1 MTGEHR
7 SYSRGVCHFDPTAPE
22 HLREVNARSR
32 HDLAM
37 CWSAPSES
45 KRGPRQ
51 RRSALGDLAQ
61 LDADDRER
69 ASCKSAQAHSEGAG
83 NPRPSRCG
91 GGAAHVRA
99 WRGQYEPRGCPR
111 GGRSWCFAGLPLGD
125 LRRKAD
131 PGRLAVALLAAV
143 QGGTLLAQLR
153 RGPSHLETALDEVLD
168 RIEDLRRRRAQLRQ

>member
-1 MTGEHR
+1 MSLRSDCSRASVGGQCPITARPSHVLVGTRRIEEGVRGSGDRLWAISHNWTLMTANG
-7 SYSRGVCHFDPTAPE
+7 
-22 HLREVNARSR
+22 
-32 HDLAM
+32 LA
-37 CWSAPSES
+37 AN
-45 KRGPRQ
+45 Q
-51 RRSALGDLAQ
+51 RR
-61 LDADDRER
+61 
-69 ASCKSAQAHSEGAG
+69 HSEGAG
-83 NPRPSRCG
+83 NPRPNRCG

-99 WRGQYEPRGCPR
+99 WRGQYEPRGCPS

-168 RIEDLRRRRAQLRQ
+168 RIEDLRPRRAQLRQ

>member
-45 KRGPRQ
+45 KRGKRR

-69 ASCKSAQAHSEGAG
+69 ASCKSAQSHSEGAG
-83 NPRPSRCG
+83 NPRPNRCG

-99 WRGQYEPRGCPR
+99 WRGPVRASRMSKRRPE
-111 GGRSWCFAGLPLGD
+111 LV
-125 LRRKAD
+125 LRRFTTRGSPAQ
-131 PGRLAVALLAAV
+131 GRPWSFGCSPSGCGSRRHPACAA
-143 QGGTLLAQLR
+143 APR
-153 RGPSHLETALDEVLD
+153 PISP
-168 RIEDLRRRRAQLRQ
+168 